1 MLRRAM
7 TAVAGLYGA
16 GLGVYYLL
24 QRGNLPFGLRPEHGK
39 PQLPY
44 TGPYDPMGL
53 SLNNAVENAF
63 GLAFITVGLGLCYS
77 AWRQRE
83 WTVPF
88 ASLLAIGAAAFGLVL
103 IDSTSYFGLLNG
115 WGWKGSA
122 LFIVAALLG
131 ITTLITAALPRREKT
146 SG

>member
-1 MLRRAM
+1 MLKRAM

-83 WTVPF
+83 WTAPF
-88 ASLLAIGAAAFGLVL
+88 ATLLAVGGATFGMVL
-103 IDSTSYFGLLNG
+103 IDSSSYFGLLG

-122 LFIVAALLG
+122 LFLVAALLG
-131 ITTLITAALPRREKT
+131 LATLVIAALPISKKL
-146 SG
+146 SS

>member
-1 MLRRAM
+1 MLRRAIAAM
-7 TAVAGLYGA
+7 AGLYGA
-16 GLGVYYLL
+16 GLGIYYVV

-44 TGPYDPMGL
+44 PGPYDPMAL

-77 AWRQRE
+77 AWRQRA
-83 WTVPF
+83 WTAPF
-88 ASLLAIGAAAFGLVL
+88 ATLLTVGGVTFGMVL
-103 IDSTSYFGLLNG
+103 IDSSSYFGLLD

-122 LFIVAALLG
+122 LFLGAALLG
-131 ITTLITAALPRREKT
+131 LATLVSAALPISKKAL
-146 SG
+146 S

>member
-1 MLRRAM
+1 MLKRAM

-83 WTVPF
+83 WTAPF
-88 ASLLAIGAAAFGLVL
+88 ATLLAVGGATFGMIL
-103 IDSTSYFGLLNG
+103 IDSSSYFGLLD

-122 LFIVAALLG
+122 LFLVAALLG
-131 ITTLITAALPRREKT
+131 LTTLVIAALPISKKL
-146 SG
+146 SS